1 MLFQEFKRKK
11 LSDIFKLTKAVKY
24 RFLRRTLKDS
34 KDKSSSNE
42 AES

>member
-24 RFLRRTLKDS
+24 RFPRRTFKHS
-34 KDKSSSNE
+34 KDKFRSNE